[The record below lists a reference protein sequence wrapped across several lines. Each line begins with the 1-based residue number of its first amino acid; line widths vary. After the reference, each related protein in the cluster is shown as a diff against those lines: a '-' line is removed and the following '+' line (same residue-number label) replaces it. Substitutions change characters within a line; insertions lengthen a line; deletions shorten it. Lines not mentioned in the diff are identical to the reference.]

1 MKLSQKLLLA
11 VLPVLGLV
19 LSLGGWLLIRQDFT
33 ASLAAMQRQA
43 ETEQLRERSALQAE
57 LLSADVDPVLYLP
70 EYGAA
75 VDRYTGGERAFA
87 LFSDGG
93 VLAYSA
99 MPQQVQLA
107 WQLALL
113 DADGGMLRTAA
124 DGSRWY
130 LIADRIPVRETAVY
144 YVGAYPMDTAYN
156 TQAMLLA
163 SYFWI
168 ELAVF
173 AAAGLAVWFMIHR
186 LTRPLRALDAASRQI
201 AAGDYA
207 RRTALPGSDEIA
219 ALSRSF
225 DHMADALQAELDSRA
240 LAVRQREDFIS
251 ALSHELKTPMTS
263 ILGYAQLLRTEGADP
278 ELRERAAGY
287 IAHEA
292 RRLESLSRK
301 LLDLMQVTRGTVT
314 PGPVPLSALL
324 TALRRALPQN
334 SLPLAVRAPE
344 APCTLRGDA
353 DLLCDLLLNLV
364 TNAVR
369 AAPKDGCV
377 HLDVTAAAD
386 RVQFAVWD
394 TGRGIPPRDLPRLT
408 EPFYMVDKS
417 RARAGGGSGVG
428 LALCQAI
435 AAAHG
440 TALAFESQPG
450 RGTCVRFELDRLPP
464 PEAGEEDAP

>member
-1 MKLSQKLLLA
+1 
-11 VLPVLGLV
+11 
-19 LSLGGWLLIRQDFT
+19 
-33 ASLAAMQRQA
+33 
-43 ETEQLRERSALQAE
+43 
-57 LLSADVDPVLYLP
+57 
-70 EYGAA
+70 
-75 VDRYTGGERAFA
+75 
-87 LFSDGG
+87 
-93 VLAYSA
+93 
-99 MPQQVQLA
+99 
-107 WQLALL
+107 
-113 DADGGMLRTAA
+113 
-124 DGSRWY
+124 
-130 LIADRIPVRETAVY
+130 
-144 YVGAYPMDTAYN
+144 
-156 TQAMLLA
+156 
-163 SYFWI
+163 
-168 ELAVF
+168 
-173 AAAGLAVWFMIHR
+173 
-186 LTRPLRALDAASRQI
+186 
-201 AAGDYA
+201 
-207 RRTALPGSDEIA
+207 
-219 ALSRSF
+219 
-225 DHMADALQAELDSRA
+225 MADALQAELDSRA

-314 PGPVPLSALL
+314 LGPVPLSALL

-377 HLDVTAAAD
+377 HLDVTATAD

-428 LALCQAI
+428 LAPVSYTHL
-435 AAAHG
+435 
-440 TALAFESQPG
+440 T
-450 RGTCVRFELDRLPP
+450 LPTTSRV
-464 PEAGEEDAP
+464 

>member
-1 MKLSQKLLLA
+1 
-11 VLPVLGLV
+11 
-19 LSLGGWLLIRQDFT
+19 
-33 ASLAAMQRQA
+33 MQRQA

-70 EYGAA
+70 DYGAA

-87 LFSDGG
+87 LFSDSG

-113 DADGGMLRTAA
+113 DADSGMLRTAA

-314 PGPVPLSALL
+314 LGPVPLSALL
-324 TALRRALPQN
+324 TALRRAP
-334 SLPLAVRAPE
+334 
-344 APCTLRGDA
+344 
-353 DLLCDLLLNLV
+353 
-364 TNAVR
+364 
-369 AAPKDGCV
+369 APKQP
-377 HLDVTAAAD
+377 AA
-386 RVQFAVWD
+386 
-394 TGRGIPPRDLPRLT
+394 GRP
-408 EPFYMVDKS
+408 
-417 RARAGGGSGVG
+417 RAGGPLHAAGRRRPAVRPAAQPGHQRGAGRPQRRLRPSGRDGGGRPGAVCGVG
-428 LALCQAI
+428 
-435 AAAHG
+435 HR
-440 TALAFESQPG
+440 PG
-450 RGTCVRFELDRLPP
+450 HPAPGPAPPDRAVLYGGQVPRPRRRRQRGGPGAVPGHRRGPRHRPCL
-464 PEAGEEDAP
+464 